1 MKWFVAV
8 LLVALFAIVMA
19 VEQAPEVKKVATE
32 KETTDAA
39 RDKRGL
45 VYGSAYAPLSYAS
58 PYAYSYPYSLP
69 YAYSSY
75 AYPSYYRYPY
85 YSSPYIVV

>member
-1 MKWFVAV
+1 M
-8 LLVALFAIVMA
+8 IMA
-19 VEQAPEVKKVATE
+19 VEQAPEVSKVATE
-32 KETTDAA
+32 KGTQADTA

-45 VYGSAYAPLSYAS
+45 LLDSTYAPLSYAA
-58 PYAYSYPYSLP
+58 PYAYPYSYNLP

-85 YSSPYIVV
+85 YSSSYVL